1 MTDKIDADKI
11 EFGFIKKVIHLD
23 TVGSTNDECRNL
35 AFNGAEEGTLVIADE
50 QTGGRGR
57 MGRVWSSPKGEGI
70 WMSLILRQNIN
81 PYHVS
86 SVTLL
91 AGLAVCRA
99 LRSFVIDAVIKWPND
114 VWINGKKV
122 CGILT
127 EMSASQDGI
136 DFVIVG
142 IGVNVNTSIFPQEL
156 ENIACSLYTETNKK
170 YERNTVI
177 AEIWHQFGLYYDGFA
192 ERGFSAI
199 KNEYEKYCT
208 NIGKR
213 VNVLCDD
220 GYEALAM
227 GIDDSGSLVVLKDN
241 GEKTAVF
248 SGEVSIRNI

>member
-1 MTDKIDADKI
+1 TDKIIPEKI
-11 EFGFIKKVIHLD
+11 ENGFIKKVILLES
-23 TVGSTNDECRNL
+23 TVSTNDVCKSL
-35 AFNGAEEGTLVIADE
+35 AFDGEIEGTLVIADE

-99 LRSFVIDAVIKWPND
+99 LRSFGIDAVIKWPND